1 MLFRRR
7 RKPHPVHHLRNFLWP
22 RIGWR
27 RSTIYI
33 SHRVARL
40 PGTPYS
46 IAAGFACGAAIS
58 FTPFMGFH
66 FIGAALLAWLIGGN
80 LLASALGTVVGNP
93 WTFPF
98 IWAWIY
104 MLGHWILG
112 LAGEGEAPVEIG
124 IDTIFQ
130 HPVDLLL
137 PMTLGGTLTAVV
149 VWIAF
154 FWPLS
159 RMIASYQHFRMVRR
173 AHKKQVERTEQ
184 LKQEA
189 EREAEQEAEQ
199 EAEREA

>member
-1 MLFRRR
+1 MLFRRH

-66 FIGAALLAWLIGGN
+66 FIGAALFAWLIGGN
-80 LLASALGTVVGNP
+80 LLASALGTVIGNP

-104 MLGHWILG
+104 MLGSWILG
-112 LAGEGEAPVEIG
+112 LAGEGAPPAAISME
-124 IDTIFQ
+124 TIFQ
-130 HPVDLLL
+130 HPTDLLL
-137 PMTLGGTLTAVV
+137 PMAVGGILTAIV

-159 RMIASYQHFRMVRR
+159 RMIASYQHFRAVRR
-173 AHKKQVERTEQ
+173 ARKKQMETAEQ
-184 LKQEA
+184 AKQE
-189 EREAEQEAEQ
+189 QEP
-199 EAEREA
+199 